1 MHAHAQLCYWP
12 HFDWEVEIDFMGR
25 IMYKLP
31 REQHRFGYRIDD
43 LFHSRLISYHVTKLH
58 KWAYLDLLSAL
69 LCL

>member
-31 REQHRFGYRIDD
+31 ESSTD
-43 LFHSRLISYHVTKLH
+43 LVLGLITFSIV
-58 KWAYLDLLSAL
+58 D
-69 LCL
+69 